1 MAPIPA
7 PNLESSAP
15 KRMKALAA
23 AMHASGFRRGAVS
36 LGRAARR
43 AGAMPSEARGVG
55 ILLAAA
61 CLFSPAAPPP
71 APARPRIGKHRDDP
85 AVQLPS
91 LEWVPPP
98 KPDHTPAGCVAWLL
112 SARLDCPPEAPL
124 SVRELIS
131 RARLADGQ
139 SARKVLIDHGI
150 KITPFPQREAG
161 PACLVIS
168 NVGPALEIVFRDT
181 PWSVRRWAAALRT
194 LPGAIVPR
202 DPVAMRFGFKPRV
215 VVIPLNCIMG
225 EDDPGWLSLP
235 RPLSNTK
242 TSACDTN
249 PVPPSHHLSHRNRL
263 ISFR

>member
-1 MAPIPA
+1 MAVTRA
-7 PNLESSAP
+7 PNVEISSP
-15 KRMKALAA
+15 DRMKALAA
-23 AMHASGFRRGAVS
+23 AMHASGFKRGAVN
-36 LGRAARR
+36 LGHAARR
-43 AGAMPSEARGVG
+43 AGAMPAEARCVG

-71 APARPRIGKHRDDP
+71 APARPRIGKHRGDA
-85 AVQLPS
+85 AVPLPL
-91 LEWVPPP
+91 LEWVPTP

-150 KITPFPQREAG
+150 KITSFPQREAG

-202 DPVAMRFGFKPRV
+202 DPVAIRFGFKPRV

-225 EDDPGWLSLP
+225 EDDPGL
-235 RPLSNTK
+235 
-242 TSACDTN
+242 AQ
-249 PVPPSHHLSHRNRL
+249 PPAPAVEYEDFRL
-263 ISFR
+263 